1 HAVWRLRY
9 DLAAGYP
16 YPVIPVRSRPMIAR
30 PSWLLAFPAAVLL
43 LATPPDA
50 ARSVRAAEPA
60 PAAERDGSRDFDF
73 CIGTWRT
80 DVRVLSNRLS
90 ESAEWLEFAGTSVVR
105 PIWGGRANLV
115 ELDVEGPGGRI
126 VGLNLRLYDPRSGEW
141 SLHYANARN
150 GALTPPVTG
159 RFVDGRGEF
168 FGTETVDGREVLV
181 RFVISPVS
189 STEWRYEQAFSADGG
204 ATWETNWIAI
214 DTLVSRDPG

>member
-1 HAVWRLRY
+1 
-9 DLAAGYP
+9 
-16 YPVIPVRSRPMIAR
+16 MIAR